1 MTWFDS
7 DNFSSDSEAVQT
19 FCEKADGATFE
30 SDKHCSESEHVQ
42 RIQHKA
48 DGMSDELV

>member
-7 DNFSSDSEAVQT
+7 DNFSSDSEAVLM
-19 FCEKADGATFE
+19 FCEKADGATFD
-30 SDKHCSESEHVQ
+30 SDRHYSESEHLQ